1 VLQQQQQQQQIVS
14 STSTIVTS
22 SNYNNNNN
30 NNTTTTTTTSMMM
43 NTTTT
48 TTTTTSSSTNVSSS
62 NNNNNNNKN
71 IYTPTTTLTSGGTAA
86 ATTTTT
92 TSTNTISLFDHP
104 MTPAMAA
111 SLLLESLCLNPMES
125 IEGMGKCYE
134 GIVAA
139 GVALLDTPSSTSSA
153 LDPTNHHYNNNS
165 SSNNNT
171 TAHRINHN
179 TRRSE
184 IMAALAPL
192 LITSLEPPSGDVIL
206 LLAQLRRRCGTV
218 RYRRRL
224 VQRIAPALIRP
235 PDGSAMWCLKHQND
249 MMAIFAATELILD
262 AAFDVFSKGWYER
275 GRWMLADS
283 KRAETLS
290 VAAKQL
296 QNLSQEP
303 PDSLTFS
310 TQRNSSNLRHHR
322 RLKNDH
328 HHHHNNNNLDE
339 PLAEWEVIAVDRQ
352 IRISISSVFHTDWTR
367 AAIHET
373 IPRPSRQR
381 ALSISGNSMNHNP
394 RSRSALGSLNS
405 NNNATTSATTAEMS
419 PRTPRGGGFG
429 KAPASPLSESS
440 ILSSTEPPPF
450 GMPLTTTTS
459 TPTNNANTNN
469 INNSNNN
476 NYERSQTPPPPST
489 PYSSHNNNNSSNNNN
504 YSSENAELSPRQQQ
518 YLSLSPQLPRSPK
531 SHDRNMELSPRH
543 LLSKDYATGSSNS
556 SNINEHKVN
565 MGSSGITP
573 LSPSASSVGSASES
587 LNAFQQ
593 QQHKPNTVGSMTLTS
608 TTSGPSTAHYRM
620 LTSTAAERKRTV
632 AACRALR
639 AQIQRFEDAFVQ
651 LHGRPPK
658 GAGDRA
664 PLATTYAQYR
674 EWKRAIRADAA
685 CRIQALFRGSR
696 CRWLLL
702 RNNSNN
708 SVITRIVRKRAG
720 RAHSALTTTAM
731 VPVTDNT
738 STVNDTIAV
747 PFEIEDSDPMTS
759 PESIKSGNIV
769 SSLSPQWAN
778 QLIPPRLN
786 PGSPNDG
793 FHMNDNNNNTGHT
806 STTTLANAR
815 SPMHT
820 GSGNSSQSSSPTD
833 HSPDSTL
840 INMTFAEL
848 QARKRD
854 LKQQLKQYDMNF
866 ARKHGR
872 MPVKSEKEPI
882 RHLYESYNTLKSQ
895 ITEMERDGKHLP
907 SGILMIGSNQS
918 PPLQLQ
924 PLPLQRQISPT
935 SGSDSGNDDSSPV
948 TMKRGIMSPAGSAR
962 SNRKLPKPGTTAPPI
977 NSGSTGVITSTSSSS
992 GIGVASSSSSSS
1004 GNNTAI
1010 GQPDLT
1016 ALKAEKQNLH
1026 TMLRSFEK
1034 DFFREN
1040 RRQVSSFA
1048 DIRPVA
1054 SQYRRYKEI
1063 KKQIASLQQQGNNIG
1078 SDR

>member
-1 VLQQQQQQQQIVS
+1 M
-14 STSTIVTS
+14 TA
-22 SNYNNNNN
+22 NNSANH
-30 NNTTTTTTTSMMM
+30 M
-43 NTTTT
+43 NTNTN
-48 TTTTTSSSTNVSSS
+48 SSSISSS
-62 NNNNNNNKN
+62 H
-71 IYTPTTTLTSGGTAA
+71 A
-86 ATTTTT
+86 
-92 TSTNTISLFDHP
+92 TISLFDHP

-111 SLLLESLCLNPMES
+111 SLLLESLCINPMES
-125 IEGMGKCYE
+125 MEGMAKCYD

-139 GVALLDTPSSTSSA
+139 GVALLDTP
-153 LDPTNHHYNNNS
+153 LMMDPTSLSTFH
-165 SSNNNT
+165 SNNNNNN
-171 TAHRINHN
+171 INHHPNAKNPNNNTHRMN

-192 LITSLEPPSGDVIL
+192 LITSLEPPSGEVFL
-206 LLAQLRRRCGTV
+206 LLAKLRRMCGTV

-224 VQRIAPALIRP
+224 VQRIAPALVRP

-303 PDSLTFS
+303 PDSLTFM
-310 TQRNSSNLRHHR
+310 TQRSSNLRHHHHHHR

-328 HHHHNNNNLDE
+328 NNNSNNNNNLEE

-373 IPRPSRQR
+373 VPRPTRQRTSSTSGTSASNPRGSRQQP
-381 ALSISGNSMNHNP
+381 SSTTTTVTT
-394 RSRSALGSLNS
+394 
-405 NNNATTSATTAEMS
+405 ATMTAEMS
-419 PRTPRGGGFG
+419 PRTPRGASSFG

-440 ILSSTEPPPF
+440 IMSSSEPPPF
-450 GMPLTTTTS
+450 GMPLTTTTTLS
-459 TPTNNANTNN
+459 ATATNNN
-469 INNSNNN
+469 NNSNYYYNN
-476 NYERSQTPPPPST
+476 ERSQTPPPPST
-489 PYSSHNNNNSSNNNN
+489 PFGNHNNNA
-504 YSSENAELSPRQQQ
+504 SEHELSPRQQQ
-518 YLSLSPQLPRSPK
+518 YQSLLPQLPRSPK

-543 LLSKDYATGSSNS
+543 LLSKDVVTGN
-556 SNINEHKVN
+556 NNNNNDHKIN
-565 MGSSGITP
+565 MGGSTTP
-573 LSPSASSVGSASES
+573 LSPSASSVGSGAES

-608 TTSGPSTAHYRM
+608 TTTGPSTAHYRM

-696 CRWLLL
+696 CRWSLL

-708 SVITRIVRKRAG
+708 AIITRIVRSRAG
-720 RAHSALTTTAM
+720 RASSTSTTTTTTM
-731 VPVTDNT
+731 VPAVD
-738 STVNDTIAV
+738 SAVNDKIAI

-759 PESIKSGNIV
+759 PESIKSSNVV

-778 QLIPPRLN
+778 QFVPPRLN
-786 PGSPNDG
+786 FSGGSPNDG
-793 FHMNDNNNNTGHT
+793 FSQGNNNINSGTGNN
-806 STTTLANAR
+806 SIATTTPSPNPR
-815 SPMHT
+815 SQLQS
-820 GSGNSSQSSSPTD
+820 GSGNSSPSSSPTD
-833 HSPDSTL
+833 QSPDSTL
-840 INMTFAEL
+840 INMSFAEL

-882 RHLYESYNTLKSQ
+882 RHLYESYNTLKGQ
-895 ITEMERDGKHLP
+895 ITELERDGKHLP
-907 SGILMIGSNQS
+907 SNSGNFVLSGSNQ
-918 PPLQLQ
+918 PPQLQ
-924 PLPLQRQISPT
+924 PLPLLRQISPT
-935 SGSDSGNDDSSPV
+935 SGSDTDDSSPV
-948 TMKRGIMSPAGSAR
+948 ATKLGVLSPVGSTQ
-962 SNRKLPKPGTTAPPI
+962 SKRKLPKPGTTAPPT
-977 NSGSTGVITSTSSSS
+977 NSGSSSTVNS
-992 GIGVASSSSSSS
+992 ASSSIS
-1004 GNNTAI
+1004 GMGVANSGSGT
-1010 GQPDLT
+1010 GSTSMVPQDLT

-1063 KKQIASLQQQGNNIG
+1063 KKQIASLQQQGSSSSSI
-1078 SDR
+1078 DR